1 MKLIAPVPQTQ
12 IGKISLNDNVVITI
26 PGIEEKIGKVKRIAS
41 AANQATR
48 TFDVEVELENEDGS
62 VRAGMSSE
70 VSIVIDQ
77 AKAFSV
83 SPAHLAISE
92 DGSLRV
98 KTVNSEN
105 IVSIINVKLIRASG
119 NMAYVS
125 GLNDGDLML
134 TTGQAFVSEGEKI
147 TFEMQEDG

>member
-1 MKLIAPVPQTQ
+1 MKFSISKVSSTLSPSVFILAD
-12 IGKISLNDNVVITI
+12 KIETFCLKKTLAISDNK
-26 PGIEEKIGKVKRIAS
+26 PC
-41 AANQATR
+41 
-48 TFDVEVELENEDGS
+48 L
-62 VRAGMSSE
+62 SE

-98 KTVNSEN
+98 KTVNGEN
-105 IVSIINVKLIRASG
+105 VVSIVDVKLIRASG